1 MKRIQYNYLY
11 FQNEKLRKDKKALEN
26 ENKDLLKRLDEMN
39 KRYYRYKADARKFFT
54 IQSILYIT
62 CIIIA
67 IIITMEVR
75 V

>member
-1 MKRIQYNYLY
+1 MRMQYSYLY
-11 FQNEKLRKDKKALEN
+11 FQNEKLRKDKKTLED
-26 ENKDLLKRLDEMN
+26 ENKDLLKRLDETN
-39 KRYYRYKADARKFFT
+39 KRYDRFKADARKLFT
-54 IQSILYIT
+54 ILSILYIA

>member
-1 MKRIQYNYLY
+1 MGMQYNDLY
-11 FQNEKLRKDKKALEN
+11 FQNEKLRKDKKTLEDA
-26 ENKDLLKRLDEMN
+26 NKDLLKRLDETN

-62 CIIIA
+62 CMIIA

>member
-1 MKRIQYNYLY
+1 MGMQYNDLLHKID
-11 FQNEKLRKDKKALEN
+11 KLRRDKKILEDI
-26 ENKDLLKRLDEMN
+26 NKDLLKCLNETN

-54 IQSILYIT
+54 ILSILYIT